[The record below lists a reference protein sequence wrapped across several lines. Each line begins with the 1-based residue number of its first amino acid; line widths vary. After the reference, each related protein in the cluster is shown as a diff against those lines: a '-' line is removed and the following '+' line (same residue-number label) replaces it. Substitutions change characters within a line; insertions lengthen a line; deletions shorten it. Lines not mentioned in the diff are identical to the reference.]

1 MLLGVSPEMV
11 AIILVIDGTWG
22 TFIHCGE
29 DAFENGRF
37 GWMEKLFITP
47 SHHRVHHAR
56 NPLYLD
62 TNFCVLLPFWDWL
75 FGTLQNEKKEVKI
88 EYGITRNVNT
98 TSFIDMY
105 FGECICLVRDLK
117 NTPGWRDK
125 LKLLFNPPGWEPGN
139 NEHTAKVVRSKFLKG
154 REHLAKTSR
163 SYLFEK
169 NKFVI
174 QKPLEV
180 RVPKK

>member
-1 MLLGVSPEMV
+1 MNKYTVPYI
-11 AIILVIDGTWG
+11 IILS
-22 TFIHCGE
+22 
-29 DAFENGRF
+29 
-37 GWMEKLFITP
+37 LFIFNSSYGQTI
-47 SHHRVHHAR
+47 SK
-56 NPLYLD
+56 
-62 TNFCVLLPFWDWL
+62 
-75 FGTLQNEKKEVKI
+75 FGKKEVKI

-98 TSFIDMY
+98 ASFIDMY

-117 NTPGWRDK
+117 NTPGWRNK

-174 QKPLEV
+174 QKPVEV